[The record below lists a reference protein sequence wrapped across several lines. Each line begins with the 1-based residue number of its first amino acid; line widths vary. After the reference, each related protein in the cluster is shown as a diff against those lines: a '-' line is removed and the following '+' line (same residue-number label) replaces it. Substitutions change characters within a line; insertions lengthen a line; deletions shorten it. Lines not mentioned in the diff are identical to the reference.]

1 LTAAAIVHGERLA
14 GRAVSAALN
23 PETDDAKAAGI
34 ALSIIR
40 EAEPRDSAT
49 LEIAGEVTPESIDQM
64 SFSELLRLAES
75 LGIDPSATPP
85 QLPA

>member
-1 LTAAAIVHGERLA
+1 
-14 GRAVSAALN
+14 LN

-49 LEIAGEVTPESIDQM
+49 LEIAGELTRESIDQM